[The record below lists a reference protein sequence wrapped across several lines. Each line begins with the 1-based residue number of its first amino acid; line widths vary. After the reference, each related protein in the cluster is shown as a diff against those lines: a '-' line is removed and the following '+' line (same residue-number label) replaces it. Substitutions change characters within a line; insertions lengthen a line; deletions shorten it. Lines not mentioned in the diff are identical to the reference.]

1 VAAPVI
7 TNVEVIYN
15 QDRGYKLPGEP
26 ARIRVTAFDADTHTV
41 EVTVLVRDSA
51 GAEQTQGVMVL
62 QSDPLTFEATM
73 VTAEHTVTQD
83 PAIPHEFVV
92 V

>member
-1 VAAPVI
+1 LSQPVI
-7 TNVEVIYN
+7 TQVDVIYN
-15 QDRGYKLPGEP
+15 QNRGYKLPGEP
-26 ARIRVTAFDADTHTV
+26 ARIRITAFDADTHTV
-41 EVTVLVRDSA
+41 EVTVCVRDSA

-73 VTAEHTVTQD
+73 VTAGHTVTQD
-83 PAIPHEFVV
+83 PAISHEFVV